1 MPPKT
6 KRKNGSI
13 GKRERRA
20 LGIPSPEM
28 QLPMQEDFVAV
39 QLHNMQQG
47 KIVCGIR

>member
-20 LGIPSPEM
+20 LGIPSPVG
-28 QLPMQEDFVAV
+28 QE
-39 QLHNMQQG
+39 
-47 KIVCGIR
+47 IVEAGPAPLDIDIDTS